1 MSANCVLQWITL
13 TPQVQQGPR
22 EVFVMKCERQLHII
36 MNDNKSV
43 RARWWMIISR
53 SCGGPASNIRLR
65 VYKR

>member
-13 TPQVQQGPR
+13 TLTRQVQQGPR

-43 RARWWMIISR
+43 RARRRMM
-53 SCGGPASNIRLR
+53 
-65 VYKR
+65 